1 MSTEL
6 EELADAAGRL
16 AIAAKSRPELSER
29 AGRLGERLRAGR
41 FYIAV
46 LGEFKRGKSTLVNA
60 LLGTELLPTG
70 VLPLTAV
77 ATEVSYGAPGSTIVF
92 LDGHHEELP
101 PERLADYVTEAKNP
115 SNERQV
121 ARAEVRVAAEL
132 LRPGVVLVDTPGTG
146 SVFGHDEAAQRSLLE
161 ADGAVVVFSADA
173 PLSKQEREL
182 VKTLSARQGPTFFVL
197 NRTDHLGPGEL
208 AEVTN
213 FIEDALEQE
222 LGHKEKIWRL
232 SARAGLA
239 ALVAGES
246 PRESEAGEFSAFYAA
261 LTGFVELDLVHAR
274 LETARAE
281 LSRLGG
287 ELESYVALESAA
299 AAMDEARL
307 AEAIDQLRAAAAEE
321 SQGFEDDRTLLERDV
336 DKLAMAVGETLA
348 SFAESTP
355 AKCDVRLAD
364 VARSAKLGRLEDDL
378 RDTVEACVRESFEGF
393 RQGEAAR
400 AEQAW
405 RKLANRARQRTQERA
420 NAVRAAA
427 AGIFEIDLPEV
438 RIPEVA
444 EEKER
449 YFYIFVHVGSS
460 TEGAERMARR
470 LLPGAFQ
477 RRRLLGRARSELAAE
492 FDKHAGRA
500 RWDISQRLDAVC
512 RRFEVAMAGE
522 LERTVQMTLEAA
534 ARGEELRRAGE
545 PERLARAQA
554 DEAARK
560 VANEAI
566 VLATQSAR
574 AEAPRVSAG
583 ARSGTSPR
591 SFHAV
596 TERVAQ

>member
-1 MSTEL
+1 MGTEL

-29 AGRLGERLRAGR
+29 AGRLGERLRAGH

-60 LLGTELLPTG
+60 LLGTDLLPTG

-77 ATEVSYGAPGSTIVF
+77 ATEVSYGSPGATIVS
-92 LDGHHEELP
+92 LDGHHEEVELD
-101 PERLADYVTEAKNP
+101 RLSDYVTEAKNP

-121 ARAEVRVAAEL
+121 ARAEVRVPAEL
-132 LRPGVVLVDTPGTG
+132 LRPGAVLVDTPGTG
-146 SVFGHDEAAQRSLLE
+146 SVFGHDEAAQRALLE

-182 VKTLSARQGPTFFVL
+182 VNTLSARQGPTFFVL

-208 AEVTN
+208 AEVTR
-213 FIEDALEQE
+213 FIEDALKQE
-222 LGHKEKIWRL
+222 LGHKERIWRL
-232 SARAGLA
+232 SARA
-239 ALVAGES
+239 ALTALLAGES
-246 PRESEAGEFSAFYAA
+246 PRESDAGEFSAFYAA
-261 LTGFVELDLVHAR
+261 LAGFVEMDLVHAR

-281 LSRLGG
+281 LSRLAE

-307 AEAIDQLRAAAAEE
+307 AEAIDQLLLAAAEE
-321 SQGFEDDRTLLERDV
+321 RQGFEDDRTLLQRDV
-336 DKLAMAVGETLA
+336 EKLAAAIGDALA
-348 SFAESTP
+348 SFAESAP
-355 AKCDVRLAD
+355 ARCDAQLAD
-364 VARSAKLGRLEDDL
+364 VARSAKLGQLEDDL

-393 RQGEAAR
+393 RQAEAAR

-405 RKLANRARQRTQERA
+405 RSLANRARQHTQERA

-427 AGIFEIDLPEV
+427 AGIFQIDLPEV

-477 RRRLLGRARSELAAE
+477 RQRLLGHARTELAAE

-500 RWDISQRLDAVC
+500 RWDMSQRLDAVR
-512 RRFEVAMAGE
+512 RRFEVAMADE

-534 ARGEELRRAGE
+534 NRGEELRRAGE

-566 VLATQSAR
+566 VLAAQSAR
-574 AEAPRVSAG
+574 TEARA
-583 ARSGTSPR
+583 
-591 SFHAV
+591 
-596 TERVAQ
+596 